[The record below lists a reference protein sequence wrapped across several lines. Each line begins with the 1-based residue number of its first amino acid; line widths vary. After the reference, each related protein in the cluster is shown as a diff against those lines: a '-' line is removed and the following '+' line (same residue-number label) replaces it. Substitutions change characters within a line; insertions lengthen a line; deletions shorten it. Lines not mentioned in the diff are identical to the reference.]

1 MRLMVTKIAVETNNY
16 CFKNNNNSYNKINNK
31 NNNGRSIN
39 NLSDKIVHTLK
50 LPYKDDHSTNL
61 IKLTKKSTKKS
72 LPEKHVRIIL
82 NCTKLNSLSL
92 TSKMIQINNINVIY
106 FT

>member
-1 MRLMVTKIAVETNNY
+1 MVTKIAVETNTY
-16 CFKNNNNSYNKINNK
+16 CFKNNNNNYNKINNK

-39 NLSDKIVHTLK
+39 NLSDTIVHTLK
-50 LPYKDDHSTNL
+50 LPYKDNHSTNL

-82 NCTKLNSLSL
+82 NSTKLNSLSL
-92 TSKMIQINNINVIY
+92 TSKMIEINNINVIY